1 MEVLRM
7 KKFVYL
13 IALFLITTIIFIGCS
28 DNMKVEE
35 QNVDYS
41 QYSFVN
47 TSWTRDAEHDTETI
61 RFGKDGHFVYYC
73 GCGNPVNDSDMC
85 ESYTYDDATK
95 TITLNCFE
103 TTEEMVTTIKV
114 VECNENS
121 LQLDFDGEIR
131 IFEK

>member
-1 MEVLRM
+1 M
-7 KKFVYL
+7 KKYISLTALVL
-13 IALFLITTIIFIGCS
+13 ICAILLVGCGE
-28 DNMKVEE
+28 KKEPEE
-35 QNVDYS
+35 TKVDYS
-41 QYSFVN
+41 EYPFVDV
-47 TSWTRDAEHDTETI
+47 SWTRGAEHDTETI